1 MSLQLVF
8 LTVTVSIGLTS
19 WMQSVCLVAVVQA
32 FLFDTQPAAL
42 FLCHEADVAAPWQ
55 PVKVTSLEKKN
66 NLITYPQSHF
76 FPELLK
82 TNLAHRSKNDIHP
95 RLTRFHIIQLKVPG

>member
-1 MSLQLVF
+1 
-8 LTVTVSIGLTS
+8 
-19 WMQSVCLVAVVQA
+19 MQSVCLVAVVQA

-42 FLCHEADVAAPWQ
+42 FLCLEADVAAPWQ
-55 PVKVTSLEKKN
+55 PVKVTSLEKKK
-66 NLITYPQSHF
+66 QSYYISSKSF
-76 FPELLK
+76 FLELLI

>member
-1 MSLQLVF
+1 MF

-55 PVKVTSLEKKN
+55 PVKVTSLEKK
-66 NLITYPQSHF
+66 QSYYISSKSV
-76 FPELLK
+76 FPGVAE
-82 TNLAHRSKNDIHP
+82 NQFSS
-95 RLTRFHIIQLKVPG
+95 